1 MFIPRVND
9 FTRRMAVRHY
19 AHQYTMR
26 LVDEKID
33 GNVSENSD
41 AEDYYPLIHH
51 SASGTM
57 VSANARRQPKEAGWD
72 KTDLMTKNKQRY
84 KWRLLAC
91 GIVLIIVLAL
101 VIAAAILLT
110 GSPDSTA
117 SRTNGAAGI
126 SLEEWL
132 SGSLSPKSF
141 NGTWISGDEILY
153 RDEIGNLLIYNVSS
167 AASKSLLDSSN
178 PDLLSSFDHHLS
190 ADRKY
195 LLLAL
200 NYQKLF
206 SKTYAC
212 K

>member
-1 MFIPRVND
+1 MLTESVSD
-9 FTRRMAVRHY
+9 SAGRMAVRHY

-26 LVDEKID
+26 LTDEKIAD
-33 GNVSENSD
+33 GNVSSENSD
-41 AEDYYPLIHH
+41 AEDYYPLVHH
-51 SASGTM
+51 SVNTAM
-57 VSANARRQPKEAGWD
+57 VNNANARRRAKEAGWD
-72 KTDLMTKNKQRY
+72 ETDLMTKNKQRY
-84 KWRLLAC
+84 RWRLLAC
-91 GIVLIIVLAL
+91 GIVIIIVLAL

-110 GSPDSTA
+110 GRPDSSS
-117 SRTNGAAGI
+117 SRRNGAPGI

-167 AASKSLLDSSN
+167 AASKILLDSSN

-200 NYQKLF
+200 NYQK
-206 SKTYAC
+206 T
-212 K
+212 